1 MFVGFDYG
9 SANCAVGIMQGDDVQ
24 LLALSEQSAYLPS
37 TLYAMDREL
46 IAEAVYRGL
55 PIELKADY
63 AQKRAAQLSRAR
75 MVRHEL
81 DLDADVQAVFVGE
94 QAVSAYLE
102 MPEEGF
108 YVRSPKS
115 FLGAT

>member
-9 SANCAVGIMQGDDVQ
+9 SANCAVGIMQGDEVS
-24 LLALSEQSAYLPS
+24 LLPISTDSTYLPS

-46 IAEAVYRGL
+46 IAEAVYRAL
-55 PIELKADY
+55 PTELKADY

-81 DLDADVQAVFVGE
+81 CPV
-94 QAVSAYLE
+94 
-102 MPEEGF
+102 
-108 YVRSPKS
+108 
-115 FLGAT
+115 